1 LEERMM
7 KHVGLAMLAAAVL
20 AGPASAAIVSG
31 KLTIPPAAS
40 AFSVGGAAPV
50 PSNGAFIKLD
60 PVPIGLDVGPDVFND
75 PHVRGFDE
83 RQNVRLDRR
92 LFLDDGRAIAAG
104 TRISSHYL
112 VFDSPGLMSA
122 TGFVDFSGPVLGLAS
137 SRGVLAR
144 TDFLGAPGVVY
155 GNPTSRGIERVTDW
169 AHFSGQRVDFHFVT
183 HSPGDSIRV
192 FTAASPLPEPSTWA
206 LLLTGFGLVGH
217 SLRRARRLAQVAG

>member
-1 LEERMM
+1 MM
-7 KHVGLAMLAAAVL
+7 KRMVLAILAAAVL
-20 AGPASAAIVSG
+20 AAPASAVIISG

-40 AFSVGGAAPV
+40 AFSAGGAGPV
-50 PSNGAFIKLD
+50 PSNGGFLKLD
-60 PVPIGLDVGPDVFND
+60 PVPAGLDVGPDVFND

-83 RQNVRLDRR
+83 QQNVLLGRR
-92 LFLDDGRAIAAG
+92 LFLDDGRVIAAG

-112 VFDSPGLMSA
+112 FFDSAGLMSA
-122 TGFVDFSGPVLGLAS
+122 SGVVDFSAPVLGLAT

-155 GNPTSRGIERVTDW
+155 QDPTSRGIERVTDW
-169 AHFSGQRVDFHFVT
+169 ASFSGQRVNFHFVT

-192 FTAASPLPEPSTWA
+192 FTAASAVPEPSTWA

-217 SLRRARRLAQVAG
+217 SLRRARRRAQVAG